1 MDENKKETK
10 KPENVEKVEKK
21 EVKKVEEKAKQPEV
35 KNEAKFE
42 KVNAK

>member
-21 EVKKVEEKAKQPEV
+21 EVKKVEEKAKQPGR
-35 KNEAKFE
+35 KYGHGGM
-42 KVNAK
+42 